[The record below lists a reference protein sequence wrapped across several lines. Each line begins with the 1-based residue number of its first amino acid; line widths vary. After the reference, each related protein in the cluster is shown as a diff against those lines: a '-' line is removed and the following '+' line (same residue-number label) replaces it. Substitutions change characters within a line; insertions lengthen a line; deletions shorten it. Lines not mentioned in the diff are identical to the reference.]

1 MSHRALILG
10 LALVMVVG
18 FLVIPGAARA
28 DIDRPVWKNGNFWVY
43 EGTGGAGGVGGAG
56 HVKLRLDV
64 VGTEAM
70 SVGGTSYESY
80 HTRVAVN
87 VTSGT
92 LPIDSPGDA
101 WFRTSDLSLVKLVLT
116 TTVMT
121 PFGQPFT
128 AVTTVTMNPPQ
139 RMQWPLS
146 AGATWTVTGVATVVL
161 EITGQPPHTTAQT
174 VSGTATVGA
183 AESRTVT
190 AGRFDTNPVT
200 LTTSD
205 GNTSKSYWSREAGNY
220 VEQNSHDSSNR
231 DAGSSQLTSYSYT
244 APSTLGGAGTNL
256 GLSWYVWIAVV
267 GIAVAVVV
275 VLVAVR
281 RRPRMPE
288 PVPPEAPVTAGPAS
302 PEAPMEQ
309 GPPNEPPP
317 PAP

>member
-1 MSHRALILG
+1 M
-10 LALVMVVG
+10 
-18 FLVIPGAARA
+18 
-28 DIDRPVWKNGNFWVY
+28 K
-43 EGTGGAGGVGGAG
+43 
-56 HVKLRLDV
+56 
-64 VGTEAM
+64 GTEAM

-121 PFGQPFT
+121 PFGQPST

-231 DAGSSQLTSYSYT
+231 DTGSSQLTSYSYT
-244 APSTLGGAGTNL
+244 APSTLGGAGTIGTS
-256 GLSWYVWIAVV
+256 GLPSRGTGLPSRRGRCQAPCSRR
-267 GIAVAVVV
+267 
-275 VLVAVR
+275 VR
-281 RRPRMPE
+281 EGPSACSSRASSPCRCPPHSRPLP
-288 PVPPEAPVTAGPAS
+288 G
-302 PEAPMEQ
+302 
-309 GPPNEPPP
+309 GG
-317 PAP
+317 

>member
-1 MSHRALILG
+1 
-10 LALVMVVG
+10 MVVG
-18 FLVIPGAARA
+18 FLMIPGAARA
-28 DIDRPVWKNGNFWVY
+28 DIDTPVWKNGNFWVY

-87 VTSGT
+87 VTSST
-92 LPIDSPGDA
+92 VPIDSPGDA
-101 WFRTSDLSLVKLVLT
+101 WFRTSDLSLLKLVLT
-116 TTVMT
+116 TLVTT
-121 PFGQPFT
+121 PFGSFI

-146 AGATWTVTGVATVVL
+146 AGATWTVSGVATVVL
-161 EITGQPPHTTAQT
+161 EITGQPPSTNVQT

-183 AESRTVT
+183 VESRTVT
-190 AGRFDTNPVT
+190 AGRFDANPVT
-200 LTTSD
+200 LTTSG
-205 GNTSKSYWSREAGNY
+205 GNSSKTYWSRETGNY
-220 VEQNSHDSSNR
+220 VEQTSHDSSNR
-231 DAGSSQLTSYSYT
+231 DTGSSQLTSYSYSPP
-244 APSTLGGAGTNL
+244 ASLGGAGAIL
-256 GLSWYVWIAVV
+256 GLPWYVWIVVV

-281 RRPRMPE
+281 RRPRMPA
-288 PVPPEAPVTAGPAS
+288 PVPPDAPMTAGPAT
-302 PEAPMEQ
+302 PVAPIEP